1 MKTTGI
7 SIKVILVFVFAIT
20 VLLLSSCGDKNGQG
34 GNEADTTTVPE
45 SSAETELATED
56 DEEEE
61 SLTDIEEIS
70 TEEESQEESTD
81 EAEPKTEKKT
91 EKETESEKFDV
102 SKMSKEEII
111 DYYNK
116 AANSAKSDSKS
127 IHSNYMRHS
136 VVGEMLNI
144 PKALDSI
151 GQKLIRD
158 NMGEDKSK
166 TNVTWVSATDKNKY
180 FPVENESYA
189 SKLTPSDVKSAD
201 IKEVNGKYVI
211 TIVTVDDPR
220 NEGYTHLLGHAT
232 KAFNAVI
239 PTTIDDYIPGLAKSL
254 FNVGTVAVAYPASTV
269 VATVD
274 PDTGHMEKANYKLY
288 WTLYIP
294 LSGTDVTLPFMTEN
308 DYVINW

>member
-1 MKTTGI
+1 MNTAKL
-7 SIKVILVFVFAIT
+7 SIKVLLVSAFAIM
-20 VLLLSSCGDKNGQG
+20 VLLLSSCGEKNGQTG
-34 GNEADTTTVPE
+34 SDADTTTVPE
-45 SSAETELATED
+45 VSSETEIATEN
-56 DEEEE
+56 EEEE
-61 SLTDIEEIS
+61 SLTDTEEIS
-70 TEEESQEESTD
+70 SEEETQEESTA

-91 EKETESEKFDV
+91 EKETESSKLDV

-144 PKALDSI
+144 PRALDSV

-166 TNVTWVSATDKNKY
+166 TNVTWVTAADKNKY

-189 SKLTPSDVKSAD
+189 SKLAPADVKSAD

-220 NEGYTHLLGHAT
+220 NEGYSHSIGHAP
-232 KAFNAVI
+232 KAFNAVLPSI
-239 PTTIDDYIPGLAKSL
+239 IDAYIPGLAKSL
-254 FNVGTVAVAYPASTV
+254 FKVGTVALAYPSSTV

-274 PDTGHMEKANYKLY
+274 PDSGHMEKANYKLY

-308 DYVINW
+308 DYVVNW